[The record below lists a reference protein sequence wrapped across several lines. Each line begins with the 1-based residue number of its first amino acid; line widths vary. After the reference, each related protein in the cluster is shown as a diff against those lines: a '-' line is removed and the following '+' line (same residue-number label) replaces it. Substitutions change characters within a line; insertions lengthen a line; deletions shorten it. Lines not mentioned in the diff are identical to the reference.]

1 MSMNIYTKAL
11 TLDIKK
17 IITDSDLDGIVTAA
31 ILKRWWPNADV
42 IFGHPGNLRAGMM
55 DGLIDRN
62 TAICDLPRH
71 PNCGLS
77 IDHHKSNAPK
87 ERIEENCVILW
98 EETPSAARIAYNLL
112 KEKIDLSDLS
122 ETMLWVDKLDGGSIS
137 IDEFK
142 GDNKVLWLGRI
153 IGSSN
158 EITMKI
164 LENIEN
170 RKPINEILNLP
181 DIRLELNE
189 RLAKQEYLNRI
200 IKENLYIIDR
210 LAIARLENLKIRS
223 NGYLVT
229 AIAGEECDACMV
241 IHGDIGA
248 TFEEEE
254 NYPVSASFYT
264 NSFLHKSGGIF
275 DLTKLAT
282 NFDLDGGGH
291 ADACGCRIKSIDN
304 KIVTNREVVREDIES
319 NIDEWL
325 KIWSQR

>member
-1 MSMNIYTKAL
+1 VDIYSKAL

-17 IITDSDLDGIVTAA
+17 IITDSDLDGVVTAA
-31 ILKRWWPNADV
+31 ILKRWWPKAEV

>member
-1 MSMNIYTKAL
+1 MDIYSKAL

-17 IITDSDLDGIVTAA
+17 IITDSDLDGVVTAA
-31 ILKRWWPNADV
+31 ILKRWWPKAEV

-55 DGLIDRN
+55 DDVIDRN

-87 ERIEENCVILW
+87 ERAEENCVILW

-142 GDNKVLWLGRI
+142 GDNEVLWLGRI

-189 RLAKQEYLNRI
+189 RVAKQEYLNRI

-248 TFEEEE
+248 TFDEEE

-264 NSFLHKSGGIF
+264 NSFLHKSGGVF

-291 ADACGCRIKSIDN
+291 ANACGCRIKPIDN

>member
-1 MSMNIYTKAL
+1 MDIYSKAL

-17 IITDSDLDGIVTAA
+17 IITDSDLDGVVTAA
-31 ILKRWWPNADV
+31 ILKRWWPKAEV

-55 DGLIDRN
+55 DDVIDRN

-87 ERIEENCVILW
+87 ERAEENCVILW

-164 LENIEN
+164 LENIEK

-189 RLAKQEYLNRI
+189 RVAKQEYLNRI

-248 TFEEEE
+248 TFDEEE

-264 NSFLHKSGGIF
+264 NSFLHKSGGVF

-291 ADACGCRIKSIDN
+291 ANACGCRIKPIDN

>member
-1 MSMNIYTKAL
+1 MDIYSKAL

-17 IITDSDLDGIVTAA
+17 IITDSDLDGVVTAA
-31 ILKRWWPNADV
+31 ILKRWWPKAEV

-55 DGLIDRN
+55 DDLIDRN

-87 ERIEENCVILW
+87 ERAEENCVILW

-189 RLAKQEYLNRI
+189 RVAKQEYLNRI
-200 IKENLYIIDR
+200 IKQNLYIIDR

-291 ADACGCRIKSIDN
+291 ANACGCRIKPIDN

>member
-1 MSMNIYTKAL
+1 
-11 TLDIKK
+11 
-17 IITDSDLDGIVTAA
+17 
-31 ILKRWWPNADV
+31 V

-55 DGLIDRN
+55 DDVIDRN

-87 ERIEENCVILW
+87 ERAEENCVILW

-164 LENIEN
+164 LENIEK

-189 RLAKQEYLNRI
+189 RVAKQEYLNRI

-248 TFEEEE
+248 TFDEEE

-264 NSFLHKSGGIF
+264 NSFLHKSGGVF

-291 ADACGCRIKSIDN
+291 ANACGCRIKPIDN

>member
-1 MSMNIYTKAL
+1 
-11 TLDIKK
+11 
-17 IITDSDLDGIVTAA
+17 
-31 ILKRWWPNADV
+31 
-42 IFGHPGNLRAGMM
+42 
-55 DGLIDRN
+55 
-62 TAICDLPRH
+62 
-71 PNCGLS
+71 
-77 IDHHKSNAPK
+77 
-87 ERIEENCVILW
+87 
-98 EETPSAARIAYNLL
+98 
-112 KEKIDLSDLS
+112 
-122 ETMLWVDKLDGGSIS
+122 
-137 IDEFK
+137 
-142 GDNKVLWLGRI
+142 
-153 IGSSN
+153 
-158 EITMKI
+158 MKI

-189 RLAKQEYLNRI
+189 RVAKQEYLNRI

-291 ADACGCRIKSIDN
+291 ANACGCRIKPIDN
-304 KIVTNREVVREDIES
+304 KIVTNREAVSYTHLRAHET
-319 NIDEWL
+319 
-325 KIWSQR
+325 

>member
-1 MSMNIYTKAL
+1 MDIYSKAL

-17 IITDSDLDGIVTAA
+17 IITDSDLDGVVTAA
-31 ILKRWWPNADV
+31 ILKRWWPKAEV

>member
-1 MSMNIYTKAL
+1 
-11 TLDIKK
+11 
-17 IITDSDLDGIVTAA
+17 
-31 ILKRWWPNADV
+31 LKRWWPKAEV